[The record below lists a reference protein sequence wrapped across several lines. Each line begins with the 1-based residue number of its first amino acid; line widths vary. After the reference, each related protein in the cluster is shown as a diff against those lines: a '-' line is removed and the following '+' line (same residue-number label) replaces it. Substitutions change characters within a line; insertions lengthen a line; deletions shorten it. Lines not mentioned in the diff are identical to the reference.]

1 MIHPMWAEFAKVAI
15 AAWIPGSRLG
25 VDESPEDCRRRLA
38 IASGQMADLMCAE
51 YDKRDKV
58 SGGSPYRS

>member
-1 MIHPMWAEFAKVAI
+1 MIHPMWVEFARAFAPAVWTSGGMQPDETPAQCRARFAARI
-15 AAWIPGSRLG
+15 A
-25 VDESPEDCRRRLA
+25 D
-38 IASGQMADLMCAE
+38 MADLMCSE